1 MSDDKTASV
10 RPAGV
15 EARGWAFR
23 HASRLAWAVDG
34 LDLSIEPGERVLLL
48 GPSGAG
54 KSTLIQ
60 ALAGVLGD
68 TADEGES
75 RGFLLIDGMPPAAVR
90 GRAGLVLQ
98 DPDAQVILARV
109 GDDVAFGCENL
120 GVDRDEIWRR
130 VAWALD
136 AVGLDVALDHPTSQ
150 LSGGQKQRLALAG
163 VLAMHPGLLLLDEPT
178 ANLDPA
184 GVAEVQHAV
193 ARVLERT
200 GATLVVIEHRVDT
213 WASVVDR
220 VVVLEP
226 NGGVSSD
233 GSVEQVLGDAAS
245 ADRLRDAGVWVPGWR
260 PEAPARRTQPGTRSA
275 FAAGSASR
283 AATGPGAFAD
293 SDADADA
300 GAGADDG
307 VLLRATGL
315 SVGRPGQHP
324 VQTDLALELREREL
338 LAIEGPN
345 GAGKSTLALTLA
357 GLLAPQAGSVTA
369 SDLLRG
375 DKRVDVSPHRWRSR
389 ELLTRIGMV
398 FQDPEHQILKPTVR
412 DDLLVGPRAV
422 AGGRSRRALPTDILD
437 RVDEVLERLRL
448 AHLAEANPYTLSG
461 GEKRRLSVATALVTG
476 PRVLVLD
483 EPTFGQDARTWRE
496 LVALLAELRDDGTS
510 IVAVSHDAEF
520 VRVLADR
527 RIEVRATTAAAR
539 TDERFGGVIA

>member
-1 MSDDKTASV
+1 MSV

-34 LDLSIEPGERVLLL
+34 LDLSIAPGERVLLL

-68 TADEGES
+68 SADEGES
-75 RGFLLIDGMPPAAVR
+75 RGSLLIDGMLPAAVR

-98 DPDAQVILARV
+98 DPDSQVILARV

-136 AVGLDVALDHPTSQ
+136 AVGLHVALDHPTSQ

-184 GVAEVQHAV
+184 GVAEVQDAV
-193 ARVLERT
+193 GRVVERT

-213 WASVVDR
+213 WASAVDR

-226 NGGVSSD
+226 NGGVSAD
-233 GSVEQVLGDAAS
+233 GSIERVLGDAS
-245 ADRLRDAGVWVPGWR
+245 TADRLRDAGVWVPGWR
-260 PEAPARRTQPGTRSA
+260 PEPPARRTQPGTG
-275 FAAGSASR
+275 AGASSASGGAIG
-283 AATGPGAFAD
+283 AAPP
-293 SDADADA
+293 A
-300 GAGADDG
+300 GAGAGAGAG
-307 VLLRATGL
+307 VLLSATGL

-324 VQTDLALELREREL
+324 VQTDLAFELRDREL

-357 GLLAPQAGSVTA
+357 GLLAPQSGSVVA

-375 DKRVDVSPHRWRSR
+375 DNRLDASPHRWRSR

-412 DDLLVGPRAV
+412 EDLLVGPRAA
-422 AGGRSRRALPTDILD
+422 AGGRSRRALPSDILD

-461 GEKRRLSVATALVTG
+461 GEKRRLSVATALVTE

-510 IVAVSHDAEF
+510 IVAVSHDADF

-527 RIEVRATTAAAR
+527 RLELQAATAADR
-539 TDERFGGVIA
+539 SDERFGGVIA